1 MNPEYVGE
9 MTPEEEA
16 EWKVVDMQNEA
27 KKSVNPQ
34 PKVGDLI
41 IVHKTCGIFFQAGAK
56 AVLTERDDFQWWAC
70 FRIPEN
76 RPCDYYDRHDA
87 VWCVGDESKFTV
99 IQRNRPTPLPDEAM
113 AGEQEI
119 D

>member
-27 KKSVNPQ
+27 RK
-34 PKVGDLI
+34 
-41 IVHKTCGIFFQAGAK
+41 H
-56 AVLTERDDFQWWAC
+56 
-70 FRIPEN
+70 
-76 RPCDYYDRHDA
+76 
-87 VWCVGDESKFTV
+87 
-99 IQRNRPTPLPDEAM
+99 PTPLPDEAM